1 MDDFENYFY
10 EYINKKP
17 IYTAEGEYVVTPF
30 WEFMYRIQAL
40 HRHWMVSK
48 DFTNKHLNKLKK
60 AGTIS
65 GKYQEYYDLYAETAG
80 SDVDYIPEQI
90 RGSTI
95 SILISL
101 LENLLIQL
109 SEDIAKEL
117 KIKIELSENKMPLI
131 NKHIYW
137 ITKGCGLEVY
147 IPKETNKNLDLIR
160 EIRNRFIH
168 NINRDLPDQLKK
180 TLSQIVERNEDTKSL
195 VDDAFVEFSFNKIS
209 ELVKN
214 IELSYIE
221 FDKKNQIKKM
231 MKNLDI
237 PDDII

>member
-1 MDDFENYFY
+1 MNDFENYFY
-10 EYINKKP
+10 EYIDKKP
-17 IYTAEGEYVVTPF
+17 IYTAEGECIAHPF

-40 HRHWMVSK
+40 HRHWMINI
-48 DFTNKHLNKLKK
+48 DFTKKHLSMLKN
-60 AGTIS
+60 AGSIN

-80 SDVDYIPEQI
+80 SDIDYIPEQI

-95 SILISL
+95 SMLISL

-109 SEDIAKEL
+109 SEDLAKEL
-117 KIKIELSENKMPLI
+117 NIKIELSENKMPLI

-137 ITKGCGLEVY
+137 LAKGCGLEVY
-147 IPKETNKNLDLIR
+147 IPKQTNKNLDLIR

-168 NINRDLPDQLKK
+168 NINRDIPDQLKK
-180 TLSQIVERNEDTKSL
+180 TLSQIIEGNDNNKSL
-195 VDDAFVEFSFNKIS
+195 VDDAFVEFSFDQIS
-209 ELVKN
+209 KVVKN

-221 FDKKNQIKKM
+221 HDKKNKLKKM

-237 PDDII
+237 PDDLI

>member
-1 MDDFENYFY
+1 
-10 EYINKKP
+10 
-17 IYTAEGEYVVTPF
+17 
-30 WEFMYRIQAL
+30 
-40 HRHWMVSK
+40 
-48 DFTNKHLNKLKK
+48 
-60 AGTIS
+60 
-65 GKYQEYYDLYAETAG
+65 
-80 SDVDYIPEQI
+80 
-90 RGSTI
+90 
-95 SILISL
+95 
-101 LENLLIQL
+101 
-109 SEDIAKEL
+109 
-117 KIKIELSENKMPLI
+117 
-131 NKHIYW
+131 
-137 ITKGCGLEVY
+137 VY

-180 TLSQIVERNEDTKSL
+180 TLSQIVERNDDTNSL

-221 FDKKNQIKKM
+221 FDKRNQIKNM